1 MQAPYDRER
10 GQAPDGGDP
19 SGWSEDPSGQADQ
32 YPPGPQH
39 RQPPAHD
46 PHHGPHQGPPGYG
59 QHAGYPQQPQQP
71 QQPAADHGLPGSYG
85 SQPQQPTGYDPYLA
99 DSYGHDPYA
108 ARDPLAQDPVGE
120 ALYDRAAHPPG
131 PDPLSDPSGYY
142 QQQPAGQHY
151 QDPGWGGGADGSYQG
166 PPPAGAP
173 GGGEFT
179 GIDGLMGR
187 AGEYPQPHQQQP
199 APQQQQ
205 PQQPAQQPDDAFA
218 YLFRDQQHP
227 GAAQPAPPGR
237 PAPQAR
243 HPEPYPRQPAPVTP
257 PTGPPTPPAA
267 APAPAAAP
275 SPAPEATGSGGG
287 RASSLLRSSA
297 IMAAGTLVSRVTGFV
312 RQLVIVAA
320 LGAAVLGDTYTV
332 AWALPSMIY
341 FLIIGGGLNSVFV
354 PQLVRAMKDDEDGG
368 DAYANRLLTLV
379 MVALAALVLA
389 GMLAAP
395 LLVRMQ
401 TAKFASDPAANDL
414 TITFARYFL
423 PTIFFTGVYTVLG
436 QILNARDRFGAMMW
450 TPVLNNIVVIFTF
463 GMFLWVYGAQGSSSM
478 NVNTITPEA
487 VRLLGIG
494 TLLGLVVQA
503 GAMLPY
509 LRAAGFRIRPRFDWR
524 GHGLG
529 KAARLAKWTVMFV
542 LANQAALIVV
552 TQFATWAGDNASNA
566 GHPGTGFTAYNST
579 LLIWQMPQAIITV
592 SVMAALLPRLSR
604 SAADND
610 TAAVRDDLSHGLRT
624 SAVAIVPISFMFL
637 ALGVP
642 MCTMLFGSAGID
654 TARSFGYILMAFSL
668 GLIPYSAQYV
678 VLRAFYAYEDTK
690 TPFFNTVAVSLAWIV
705 LSTLSFLLLPD
716 RWVVAGIAFGYGIAY
731 ALGVLV
737 AWRRLRQR
745 MRTDLD
751 GARVVRTYIRLCG
764 ACIPAAAVGGLA
776 GMGVLNA
783 LGEGLLGSLAAVTV
797 GSLLLLA
804 VFYVAAR
811 RMRVQEMTVLVGMI
825 RGRLG
830 R

>member
-19 SGWSEDPSGQADQ
+19 SGWSENAPERDGQHYA
-32 YPPGPQH
+32 
-39 RQPPAHD
+39 
-46 PHHGPHQGPPGYG
+46 GPPHPGYD
-59 QHAGYPQQPQQP
+59 QQAGYDPYA
-71 QQPAADHGLPGSYG
+71 QPAAPPHGQL
-85 SQPQQPTGYDPYLA
+85 QQPTGYDPYLA
-99 DSYGHDPYA
+99 DSYQHDPYA
-108 ARDPLAQDPVGE
+108 DRDPLAQDPVGG
-120 ALYDRAAHPPG
+120 ALYDRTAHPPTPHAG
-131 PDPLSDPSGYY
+131 DQGGYPA
-142 QQQPAGQHY
+142 QQPA
-151 QDPGWGGGADGSYQG
+151 A
-166 PPPAGAP
+166 
-173 GGGEFT
+173 
-179 GIDGLMGR
+179 
-187 AGEYPQPHQQQP
+187 PHQQDPRWSAGPYQGAGQP
-199 APQQQQ
+199 PYGPQQAQGAYDGGQFGGAGGMTGQPGGYPSGPAEQQ
-205 PQQPAQQPDDAFA
+205 RPGQPDDAFA

-227 GAAQPAPPGR
+227 GAGPAR
-237 PAPQAR
+237 PSA
-243 HPEPYPRQPAPVTP
+243 PEPYPQQQPSPPHHQQHQPWHQYHAP
-257 PTGPPTPPAA
+257 GPAAPLPSPAPPAA
-267 APAPAAAP
+267 APAPAADP
-275 SPAPEATGSGGG
+275 TPTPQESGSGGG

-297 IMAAGTLVSRVTGFV
+297 IMAAGTLVSRITGFV

-320 LGAAVLGDTYTV
+320 LGAAVLADTYTV

-379 MVALAALVLA
+379 MVALAALVA
-389 GMLAAP
+389 MGMLAAP
-395 LLVRMQ
+395 LLIRMQ
-401 TAKFASDPAANDL
+401 TAKFASDPAANEL

-463 GMFLWVYGAQGSSSM
+463 GMFLWVYGTQSSSELA
-478 NVNTITPEA
+478 VTTITPEG

-503 GAMLPY
+503 GAMFPY

-529 KAARLAKWTVMFV
+529 KAARLAKWTVLFV

-552 TQFATWAGDNASNA
+552 TQFATWAGDNADRA
-566 GHPGTGFTAYNST
+566 GFPGTGFTAYNST

-624 SAVAIVPISFMFL
+624 SAVAIVPISFVFL
-637 ALGVP
+637 ALGIP
-642 MCTMLFGSAGID
+642 ICTLLFGSAGAD
-654 TARSFGYILMAFSL
+654 SARSFGYILMAFGL

-690 TPFFNTVAVSLAWIV
+690 TPFYNTVVVSLAWIV
-705 LSTLSFLLLPD
+705 LSTLSFVLLPD

-731 ALGVLV
+731 ALGVVV
-737 AWRRLRQR
+737 AWRRLRRR

-764 ACIPAAAVGGLA
+764 ACIPAAAIGGGVGLA
-776 GMGVLNA
+776 LLNA
-783 LGEGLLGSLAAVTV
+783 LGQGLLGSLAALSA
-797 GSLLLLA
+797 GGLLLLA
-804 VFYVAAR
+804 LFYLAAR
-811 RMRVQEMTVLVGMI
+811 RMRIQEMTVLVGMV
-825 RGRLG
+825 RSRLG